1 MCPVSKPS
9 SVVLHR
15 FELQKTEREI
25 LEASAMAYGV
35 GNILSGVGSL
45 LTPFAGVLS
54 AIAAAYI
61 AKEGVGAILGWAD
74 KKLSEKE
81 NAIDDEYTAY
91 LATRQA
97 SIDFSISQGMDM
109 SGQKPP
115 LTRAEYEEL
124 FGRAN
129 MSNWEKIK
137 YDVAGEVPGT
147 ATSRSELD
155 KKQAAACEMFS
166 KMYGRKAAED
176 AGVCPIPPV

>member
-1 MCPVSKPS
+1 MPKAKPDK
-9 SVVLHR
+9 VIVHR
-15 FELQKTEREI
+15 IELQKSERDI
-25 LEASAMAYGV
+25 LEAAALAQGV
-35 GNILSGVGSL
+35 SGILQGVGSIIA
-45 LTPFAGVLS
+45 PFAGVLS

-97 SIDFSISQGMDM
+97 SIDYSISQGIDM

-155 KKQAAACEMFS
+155 KKQAAACAMFS

-176 AGVCPIPPV
+176 AGVCPIPPS